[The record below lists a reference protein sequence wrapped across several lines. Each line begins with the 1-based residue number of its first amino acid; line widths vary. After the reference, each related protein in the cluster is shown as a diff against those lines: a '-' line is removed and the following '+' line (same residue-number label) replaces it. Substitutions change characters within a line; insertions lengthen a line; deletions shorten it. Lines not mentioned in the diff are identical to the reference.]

1 MKRDAIKDLI
11 YGGLAEISKNER
23 YYYYSPVGSNYCHL
37 TDQGREALAEFME
50 NMIRVLR
57 ETEARELDYRAKQ
70 MVIDGLK
77 TN

>member
-11 YGGLAEISKNER
+11 YGGLSEITKNER
-23 YYYYSPVGSNYCHL
+23 YYYSSTVGPNYCHL
-37 TDQGREALAEFME
+37 TDQGKEALTEFME
-50 NMIRVLR
+50 NMIRILR
-57 ETEARELDYRAKQ
+57 ESETRELDYRAKQ